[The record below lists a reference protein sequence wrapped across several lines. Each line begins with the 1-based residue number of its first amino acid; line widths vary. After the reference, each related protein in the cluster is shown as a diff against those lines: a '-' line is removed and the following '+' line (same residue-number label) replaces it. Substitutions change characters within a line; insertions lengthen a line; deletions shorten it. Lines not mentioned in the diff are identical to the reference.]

1 MSTVEIIEW
10 QTLCSKQDLI
20 AGSGVCALAGGSQ
33 VALFYLPNEENEI
46 FAIDNHDPVGG
57 ANVLSRGIVG
67 DLDGR
72 LVVASPLYKQHFDL
86 ISGECLEEENIC
98 VETYSVRI
106 DGDAV
111 QIAG

>member
-1 MSTVEIIEW
+1 MTTEEKIEW
-10 QTLCSKQDLI
+10 KTLCRKQDLV

-33 VALFYLPNEENEI
+33 IALFYLPNAKNEI
-46 FAIDNHDPVGG
+46 FAINNHDPVGG

-67 DLDGR
+67 DLGGR

-86 ISGECLEEENIC
+86 VSGECLEEENMC

-106 DGDAV
+106 EGDAV